1 MMNRLRRSLSR
12 ERKANRDNDNSR
24 KQSVR
29 KNSGPSQLEKLRHQS
44 RSISVAAFP
53 NAMSSQTVL
62 QHLKTAG
69 AKYADSAKEDILAA
83 LQQFKD
89 LAPSTEN
96 FLFPDGKRKMSFRL
110 SGTIPVPY
118 KGNTYNIP
126 VCVYL
131 YDTHPYYAP
140 VCYVRPTNSMVIKES
155 EHVNKEGRV
164 FLPYLNEWRFPG
176 YDLNGLLQMMAMIF
190 QEKCPVFAKSTGSS
204 GQNSGTAT
212 PTNSAVPATQNTA
225 ANNPPYPTTT
235 PYPSSNPYT
244 APSANATPYPINTP
258 FPTPVSG
265 QNNPAYPPYANL
277 PYPAYSMMNNSAASN
292 LPVGSASSST
302 PSYAQSDAIR
312 QSLISAVEAKLR
324 NKLQEKLGTNYA
336 ELASIR
342 QTQVDLRS
350 GSQKLKTIADELEKQ
365 QKHLEIFVCQYQDKK
380 AELEKALADSQV
392 DTSKGLAID
401 QVIDAAMPL
410 YRQLLEN
417 YAADLACDDVIYSLG
432 QALKKGSLTVPE
444 YLKRVR
450 DISRQQF
457 IHRATMQKCRR
468 TAGLTV

>member
-29 KNSGPSQLEKLRHQS
+29 KNSGLSQLENLRHQS

-140 VCYVRPTNSMVIKES
+140 VCYVRPTNNMVIKES

-204 GQNSGTAT
+204 GQNSGTAA
-212 PTNSAVPATQNTA
+212 PTNSAAAATQNTA
-225 ANNPPYPTTT
+225 ASNPPYPTTT
-235 PYPSSNPYT
+235 PYPTSNPYT

-277 PYPAYSMMNNSAASN
+277 PYPAYPMMNNPAASN
-292 LPVGSASSST
+292 LPVASASSST
-302 PSYAQSDAIR
+302 PNYAQSDAIR

-324 NKLQEKLGTNYA
+324 NKLQEKL
-336 ELASIR
+336 
-342 QTQVDLRS
+342 
-350 GSQKLKTIADELEKQ
+350 EK
-365 QKHLEIFVCQYQDKK
+365 FQDKK
-380 AELEKALADSQV
+380 TELEKALADSQV

-468 TAGLTV
+468 TAGLTI